1 MGVWQSSLYWGHIVT
16 LAAFV
21 ATSVLPAPPK
31 ADKAGK
37 SKKA

>member
-1 MGVWQSSLYWGHIVT
+1 MGVWKSSLYWGHIVT

-21 ATSVLPAPPK
+21 VTSALPAPPK
-31 ADKAGK
+31 ADKGNK